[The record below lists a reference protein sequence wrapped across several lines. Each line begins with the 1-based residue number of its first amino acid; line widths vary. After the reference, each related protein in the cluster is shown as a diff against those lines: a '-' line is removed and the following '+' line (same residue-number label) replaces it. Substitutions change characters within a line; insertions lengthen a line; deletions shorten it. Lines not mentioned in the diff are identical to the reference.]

1 MENDDVPSYEP
12 EPATEAVEPET
23 VDPDEDELEPNEE
36 PDEETVVSSPLE
48 PTLPPGAEP
57 QPGSPY
63 LGEPPEEGS
72 EGDDRPLVSDR
83 GPRYSEESGSVAEAL
98 AAAQTPSPDRYEME
112 AETRVARPQTPD
124 GAIFPSEEA
133 DGPETAEDPA

>member
-57 QPGSPY
+57 QPGAPN

-83 GPRYSEESGSVAEAL
+83 GPRYSDEHQSVADAL
-98 AAAQTPSPDRYEME
+98 AGAQTPQDKPEME
-112 AETRVARPQTPD
+112 PAKREAFAQTPL
-124 GAIFPSEEA
+124 GAII
-133 DGPETAEDPA
+133 PEDRLVQHGTGAARS